1 VSPVFGHGQL
11 RLYLLAALAD
21 GPRHG
26 YHIIRCL
33 TDRFGGRYT
42 PSPGTVY
49 PRLARLADE
58 GLVVREDGARK
69 AVYRITPAGLAEV
82 SARRDEVT
90 SLEVDLDRSVRS
102 ADRIERAVEGLR
114 RQLSRYQEPA
124 RDPQTTAAIVS
135 ILTRAGREVSAAV
148 RRSGLTDG

>member
-26 YHIIRCL
+26 YLIIRGL
-33 TDRFGGRYT
+33 ADRFGGRYA
-42 PSPGTVY
+42 PSAGTVY
-49 PRLARLADE
+49 PRLARLAEE
-58 GLVVREDGARK
+58 GLVTREDGVRK

-82 SARRDEVT
+82 SARQDELT
-90 SLEVDLDRSVRS
+90 SLQVTLDRSIRS
-102 ADRIERAVEGLR
+102 ADRIERAVDALR

-124 RDPQTTAAIVS
+124 RDPQTTAAIIG
-135 ILTRAGREVSAAV
+135 ILARAGREVSAAV
-148 RRSGLTDG
+148 RRSGLRDG